1 MRFQAGRYSQIALY
15 LIALIMR
22 FAFRDYLKL
31 VGGSAVRAGAAL
43 MFVCFWLV
51 PIGSVLNANELRDSV
66 FEAVWGEVN
75 ANYYDENFGGKDWAA
90 IGEAYRSRLQSLE
103 SDEAF
108 YGLLNELLREL
119 GESHFAIASPT
130 YNDLLPNSWGGGD
143 SGMAVSLV
151 GGRPILKEVVAGSP
165 AYEAGLRAGFQ
176 IVSVN
181 GKSFADMRKAVE
193 SSGVFEN
200 VIPFYLGKSVENRWY
215 GSPGQ
220 AVEVV
225 AKSRSMGLSKRY
237 TFKLGVYDGLMS
249 AQLGNYGT
257 MPMEM
262 ETRILEGGVAYLRF
276 DVWFPGLMEAM
287 RTFVRSL
294 DDEVRGLIVD
304 VRGNPGGIG
313 LMATGLAGMLVD
325 EEFRMG
331 TMRMRSGFLN
341 FNVFPQKGAFLGP
354 VAVLIDGSSISTSEI
369 FAASMKE
376 TGRARI
382 FGSKS
387 PGAALPSVFKKLP
400 NRYYLQ
406 MAIADYETGRK
417 ARIEGVGVS
426 PDEEVGLSPSK
437 LRRGED
443 SVIAAATKWILRQNR
458 VPEMLSEL

>member
-1 MRFQAGRYSQIALY
+1 MNLSRIVLG
-15 LIALIMR
+15 
-22 FAFRDYLKL
+22 L
-31 VGGSAVRAGAAL
+31 VVVWGICLHR
-43 MFVCFWLV
+43 
-51 PIGSVLNANELRDSV
+51 PTVLANSLREAV

-75 ANYYDENFGGKDWAA
+75 ANYYDEDFGGKDWSA
-90 IGEAYRSRLQSLE
+90 IGEAYRSRLQSIE
-103 SDEAF
+103 NDEAF
-108 YGLLNELLREL
+108 FELMTELLREL
-119 GESHFAIASPT
+119 GESHFAIASPS
-130 YNDLLPNSWGGGD
+130 YNDLLPNNWEGGD

-151 GGRPILKEVVAGSP
+151 GGRPILKKVVAGSS
-165 AYEAGLRAGFQ
+165 AYEAGLRAGYQ

-181 GKSFADMRKAVE
+181 GESFTDLKKTVE

-200 VIPFYLGKSVENRWY
+200 VIPYYLEKSVENRWY

-220 AVEVV
+220 KVEVI
-225 AKSRSMGLSKRY
+225 AKSGAMGAPKRY
-237 TFKLGVYDGLMS
+237 TFKLDAYDGLMS
-249 AQLGNYGT
+249 EQLGNLGAMT
-257 MPMEM
+257 MEI
-262 ETRILEGGVAYLRF
+262 ESRVLESGVAYLRF
-276 DVWFPGLMEAM
+276 DVWIPELMGPI

-294 DDEVRGLIVD
+294 DEDVRGLIID

-325 EEFRMG
+325 KEFRMG

-341 FNVFPQKGAFLGP
+341 YNVFPQKGAFLGP
-354 VAVLIDGSSISTSEI
+354 VAILIDGSSISTSEI

-406 MAIADYETGRK
+406 MAIADYETGLK

-443 SVIAAATKWILRQNR
+443 SVIKAATKWILRQD
-458 VPEMLSEL
+458 

>member
-1 MRFQAGRYSQIALY
+1 MRFE
-15 LIALIMR
+15 
-22 FAFRDYLKL
+22 FRDYLKL
-31 VGGSAVRAGAAL
+31 VGRYAVRARAAL
-43 MFVCFWLV
+43 MFVCFWMV
-51 PIGSVLNANELRDSV
+51 QIGSTLNANELRESV

-75 ANYYDENFGGKDWAA
+75 ANYYDEDFGGKDWSA
-90 IGEAYRSRLQSLE
+90 IGEAYRSRLQSIE
-103 SDEAF
+103 NDEAF
-108 YGLLNELLREL
+108 FELMTELLREL
-119 GESHFAIASPT
+119 GESHFAIASPA

-151 GGRPILKEVVAGSP
+151 GGRPILKKVVAGSS
-165 AYEAGLRAGFQ
+165 AYEAGLRAGYQ
-176 IVSVN
+176 IVSIN
-181 GKSFADMRKAVE
+181 GESFTDLKKTVE

-200 VIPFYLGKSVENRWY
+200 VIPYYLEKSVENRWY
-215 GSPGQ
+215 GSPRQ
-220 AVEVV
+220 KVEVI
-225 AKSRSMGLSKRY
+225 AKSGAMGAPKRY
-237 TFKLGVYDGLMS
+237 AFKLDAYDGLMS
-249 AQLGNYGT
+249 EQLGNLGAMT
-257 MPMEM
+257 MEI
-262 ETRILEGGVAYLRF
+262 ESRVLESGVAYLRF
-276 DVWFPGLMEAM
+276 DVWIPGLMGPM

-294 DDEVRGLIVD
+294 DEDVRGLIID

-325 EEFRMG
+325 KEFRMG

-341 FNVFPQKGAFLGP
+341 YNVFPQKGAFLGP
-354 VAVLIDGSSISTSEI
+354 VAILIDGSSISTSEI

-406 MAIADYETGRK
+406 MAIADYETGLK

-426 PDEEVGLSPSK
+426 PDEAVGLSPSK

-443 SVIAAATKWILRQNR
+443 SVIKAATKWILRQD
-458 VPEMLSEL
+458 

>member
-1 MRFQAGRYSQIALY
+1 VNCSRVIGLCAP
-15 LIALIMR
+15 
-22 FAFRDYLKL
+22 LKL
-31 VGGSAVRAGAAL
+31 GFMNLSRIVLG
-43 MFVCFWLV
+43 LV
-51 PIGSVLNANELRDSV
+51 VVWGICLHRPTVLANSLREAV

-75 ANYYDENFGGKDWAA
+75 ANYYDERFGGKDWAA
-90 IGEAYRSRLQSLE
+90 IGEAYRSRLQSVE
-103 SDEAF
+103 NDEAF
-108 YGLLNELLREL
+108 FELMTELLREL
-119 GESHFAIASPT
+119 GESHFAIASPS
-130 YNDLLPNSWGGGD
+130 YNDLLPNNWEGGD

-151 GGRPILKEVVAGSP
+151 GGRPILKKVVAGSS
-165 AYEAGLRAGFQ
+165 AYEVGLRAGFQ

-181 GKSFADMRKAVE
+181 GKSFAGLKKTIE

-200 VIPFYLGKSVENRWY
+200 VIPYYLEKSVENRWY
-215 GSPGQ
+215 GPPGQ
-220 AVEVV
+220 SVELV
-225 AKSRSMGLSKRY
+225 AKSGPFGVSKPY
-237 TFKLGVYDGLMS
+237 SFKLGVYEGLMS
-249 AQLGNYGT
+249 EQLGNFGA

-262 ETRILEGGVAYLRF
+262 ETRILDGGVAYLRF
-276 DVWFPGLMEAM
+276 DLWMPGLMGPM

-294 DDEVRGLIVD
+294 DGDVRGLIVD

-341 FNVFPQKGAFLGP
+341 YNVFPQKGAFMGP
-354 VAVLIDGSSISTSEI
+354 IAVLIDGGSISTSEI

-426 PDEEVGLSPSK
+426 PDEAVGLSPSK

-443 SVIAAATKWILRQNR
+443 SVIRAATKWILRQN
-458 VPEMLSEL
+458 